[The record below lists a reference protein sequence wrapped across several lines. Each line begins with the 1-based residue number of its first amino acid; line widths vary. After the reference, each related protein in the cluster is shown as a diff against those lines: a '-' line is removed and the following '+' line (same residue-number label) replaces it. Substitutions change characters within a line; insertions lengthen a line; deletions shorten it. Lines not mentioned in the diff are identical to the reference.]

1 MDKYQRS
8 FDMRSANHF
17 TTSNT
22 PFDFDSILM
31 SGPTDFGKSGMTT
44 IQSLIPGVEIRLQ
57 VLLFSSIVQNAG
69 ITKEQDSLSLTRLSW
84 GECTSRSQ
92 VCSKI
97 FFLFRYIFAL
107 FLTDKSCFDE
117 TTLAEYEPYAKYELL
132 ELLKKLTTGKCTFK
146 HASCFQELYT
156 SIHCW

>member
-44 IQSLIPGVEIRLQ
+44 IQSLIPGVEIRL
-57 VLLFSSIVQNAG
+57 
-69 ITKEQDSLSLTRLSW
+69 
-84 GECTSRSQ
+84 
-92 VCSKI
+92 
-97 FFLFRYIFAL
+97 
-107 FLTDKSCFDE
+107 
-117 TTLAEYEPYAKYELL
+117 
-132 ELLKKLTTGKCTFK
+132 
-146 HASCFQELYT
+146 
-156 SIHCW
+156 